1 MDSSRYAPRRSTL
14 PRFAPGGLKI
24 LLEVLV
30 RTPRLQVAEVPFE
43 FAERHAG
50 KSKASAREMA
60 RYLRQLVVLRIAT
73 ADRPGLAR
81 STQTLKVAEYHAP
94 DDTETLAAA
103 SGRRYGRAGPIV
115 GGAQARC
122 GRVNF
127 FVHSP
132 QVSHVSA
139 RAIGRPAD
147 LPRYGPHPAHRH
159 CQRCYGP
166 LPFRH

>member
-14 PRFAPGGLKI
+14 PRFAPGGFKI

-81 STQTLKVAEYHAP
+81 S
-94 DDTETLAAA
+94 
-103 SGRRYGRAGPIV
+103 
-115 GGAQARC
+115 
-122 GRVNF
+122 
-127 FVHSP
+127 
-132 QVSHVSA
+132 
-139 RAIGRPAD
+139 
-147 LPRYGPHPAHRH
+147 
-159 CQRCYGP
+159 
-166 LPFRH
+166 